1 MCIPR
6 NAKVAG
12 LLVAAACLVSGPDA
26 FAFCRTV
33 TCPLPAGWSPSDSSC
48 YPATW
53 AKDGCPTSMPA
64 GARVV
69 PVWWRN
75 ACVSYDVQKNASRWA
90 DYATVARLVE
100 AAFAKWTGAM
110 CSTDAAG
117 TSANVSIKASNLGP
131 VDCGEVGYNQSGGP
145 NQHVIVFRDSMWP
158 HPNDASNTLGLTTVT
173 FEADTGEIYDAD
185 TEINGTLPLSVG
197 DPVTPGS
204 YDLES
209 IITHEMGHFL
219 GLAHSR
225 DPVATMYAQYNQ
237 ESTMMRTLK
246 ADDTAGLCTIYPPGG
261 TRSVDPSAGPGGSVP
276 ADGCD
281 PTPRHG
287 FSSLCAQ
294 PPKSG
299 CSVAS
304 RDAPGPTGGAV
315 FTALAWIGVARAR
328 KRPPRQAAA
337 RRS

>member
-1 MCIPR
+1 MRIR
-6 NAKVAG
+6 SAVGG
-12 LLVAAACLVSGPDA
+12 LLVTGACLASVREA
-26 FAFCRTV
+26 RAFCRTT
-33 TCPLPAGWSPSDSSC
+33 TCSPPAGWSPTDASC
-48 YPATW
+48 FPPAW
-53 AKDGCPTSMPA
+53 AAGGCPTSSPS

-90 DYATVARLVE
+90 DYPTVVKLVD
-100 AAFAKWTGAM
+100 AAFAKWTSATCPTGSAGA
-110 CSTDAAG
+110 TAR
-117 TSANVSIKASNLGP
+117 VSIDATNLGP
-131 VDCGEVGYNQSGGP
+131 VDCGDVGYNQSGGP
-145 NQHVIVFRDSMWP
+145 NQHVIVFRDGTWP
-158 HPNDASNTLGLTTVT
+158 HDPRDASNTLGLTTVT

-197 DPVTPGS
+197 DPVTPGR

-219 GLAHSR
+219 GLAHSH

-246 ADDTAGLCTIYPPGG
+246 PDDIAGLCTIYPPGG
-261 TRSVDPSAGPGGSVP
+261 ARSVDPSVAPNGSVP
-276 ADGCD
+276 EDSCD

-294 PPKSG
+294 PPRNG
-299 CSVAS
+299 CSIAS
-304 RDAPGPTGGAV
+304 GNGAGRTTGAA
-315 FTALAWIGVARAR
+315 FATLLWI
-328 KRPPRQAAA
+328 AAA
-337 RRS
+337 RACRRSSTARRR